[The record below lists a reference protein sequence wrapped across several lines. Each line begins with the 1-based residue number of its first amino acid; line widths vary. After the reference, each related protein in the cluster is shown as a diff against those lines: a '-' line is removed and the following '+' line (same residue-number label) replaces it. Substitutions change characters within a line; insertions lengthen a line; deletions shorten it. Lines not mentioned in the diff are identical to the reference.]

1 MEGEV
6 LRDDQWEQIEQ
17 FVPGG
22 RKGKRGPRSDG
33 RRFFNALLWVARSG
47 ARWRDLPERFGP
59 YQTAKRRYY
68 RWIEMGVFD
77 RLFEAVAS
85 QPDLE
90 WLMIDATVIRAQS
103 QAAGARR
110 KRGTSSPGSRPL
122 AGGFGTKLHA
132 VVDALG
138 LPVRFAIGP
147 GQQNDMAAAC
157 GLVQG
162 LSAGQVIADR
172 AYDAHQLHDVILDQG
187 GKPVIPPRR
196 HRRYQHAYD
205 KIAYRNRWGI
215 EGFFAK
221 LKQWRRIATRY
232 DKLAATFLGFVKL
245 ASIMLWL
252 K

>member
-1 MEGEV
+1 
-6 LRDDQWEQIEQ
+6 
-17 FVPGG
+17 
-22 RKGKRGPRSDG
+22 
-33 RRFFNALLWVARSG
+33 
-47 ARWRDLPERFGP
+47 
-59 YQTAKRRYY
+59 
-68 RWIEMGVFD
+68 
-77 RLFEAVAS
+77 
-85 QPDLE
+85 
-90 WLMIDATVIRAQS
+90 MIDATVIRAQS

-110 KRGTSSPGSRPL
+110 KRGDLKPPVCSPPL

-232 DKLAATFLGFVKL
+232 DKLAATFLGFVNL